1 MSGGAMES
9 RREAGSPLA
18 LIPADSGGLSSRHRN
33 PALRPTRFYPPI
45 WRPIDLVDDERHR
58 RHRHPR
64 SRGIGHALGL
74 AYVLVTLLFG
84 PIRSLARRLERQEI
98 VRRYEIRVAAF
109 PPAAGL
115 ALSLLALGLLEL
127 SKIAV
132 LLSYRFAGLPGAVAA
147 MLCAKASVGY
157 FAHVTWR
164 AARPKVIAAYP
175 RVARVDGWIGAQ
187 LAQLR
192 GFRDRWLDSLRARSW
207 YPGAVRAFLV
217 IRNRAARAAGRT
229 KGKLAAA
236 FGAAAGS
243 TRKRDR

>member
-1 MSGGAMES
+1 MTDHEK
-9 RREAGSPLA
+9 P
-18 LIPADSGGLSSRHRN
+18 HR
-33 PALRPTRFYPPI
+33 Y
-45 WRPIDLVDDERHR
+45 
-58 RHRHPR
+58 RHPIL
-64 SRGIGHALGL
+64 RGIGHALGL

-84 PIRSLARRLERQEI
+84 PIRSLARWLERRRI
-98 VRRYEIRVAAF
+98 VRRYERGVARL
-109 PPAAGL
+109 PPVAGL
-115 ALSLLALGLLEL
+115 SLSLLALGLLEL

-132 LLSYRFAGLPGAVAA
+132 LLSYRLAGLPGAVAA
-147 MLCAKASVGY
+147 MLCAKVSLGY

-164 AARPKVIAAYP
+164 AARPKVIATYP
-175 RVARVDGWIGAQ
+175 WAARADGWVGAQ
-187 LAQLR
+187 LARLR
-192 GFRDRWLDSLRARSW
+192 GFRDRWLDRLRDRPW

>member
-1 MSGGAMES
+1 MTDHEK
-9 RREAGSPLA
+9 P
-18 LIPADSGGLSSRHRN
+18 HR
-33 PALRPTRFYPPI
+33 Y
-45 WRPIDLVDDERHR
+45 
-58 RHRHPR
+58 RHPIL
-64 SRGIGHALGL
+64 RGIGHALGL

-84 PIRSLARRLERQEI
+84 PIRSLARWLGRRRI
-98 VRRYEIRVAAF
+98 VRRYERRVAAF

-132 LLSYRFAGLPGAVAA
+132 LLSYRLAGLPGAVAA
-147 MLCAKASVGY
+147 MLCAKASLGY

-164 AARPKVIAAYP
+164 AARPKVIATYP
-175 RVARVDGWIGAQ
+175 WAARVDAWVGAQ

-192 GFRDRWLDSLRARSW
+192 GFRDHWLDSLRARSW
-207 YPGAVRAFLV
+207 YPGAVRAFLA
-217 IRNRAARAAGRT
+217 IRNRAARAAGRI
-229 KGKLAAA
+229 KGKLAAS